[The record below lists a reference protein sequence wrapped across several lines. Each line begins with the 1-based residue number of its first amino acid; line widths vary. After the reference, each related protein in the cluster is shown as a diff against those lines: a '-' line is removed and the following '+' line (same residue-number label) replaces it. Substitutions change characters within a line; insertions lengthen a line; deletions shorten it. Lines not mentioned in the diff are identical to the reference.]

1 MDMTA
6 QQFTRELTV
15 TADAR
20 RCWDVLTDVVRLA
33 TWVDVVQDVEELSR
47 LEKYRAVLQDRLG
60 PFKLRAE
67 LDIAVDVVTAGTHV
81 QIRATGQDRQVGSQI
96 AVTGTLRLA
105 ETATGG
111 TTVAV
116 TGSYE
121 VTGRVATM
129 GSGVIRK
136 KADKILAEFFANAE
150 RELATG

>member
-1 MDMTA
+1 
-6 QQFTRELTV
+6 
-15 TADAR
+15 
-20 RCWDVLTDVVRLA
+20 
-33 TWVDVVQDVEELSR
+33 
-47 LEKYRAVLQDRLG
+47 
-60 PFKLRAE
+60 
-67 LDIAVDVVTAGTHV
+67 
-81 QIRATGQDRQVGSQI
+81 VGSQI